1 MQCGARGQP
10 MGHSGGHATQ
20 RQTATNRRNRARTG
34 HFRRESRQ
42 TCLTI
47 GPVRASLLHRWLHAW
62 ALLAIALVIVAPM
75 VSRALAPVNA
85 PVMEASPA
93 PDPHAAHHAMTDA
106 DAHAGHHAHHDRDQG
121 KASPAAE
128 APADPHASHEMGV
141 DCEYCLI
148 AARLISLLVAL
159 LLLLTQWPAVFRS
172 RSGLV
177 DCRRAPARGTL
188 GARGPPLL
196 AC

>member
-1 MQCGARGQP
+1 
-10 MGHSGGHATQ
+10 
-20 RQTATNRRNRARTG
+20 
-34 HFRRESRQ
+34 
-42 TCLTI
+42 
-47 GPVRASLLHRWLHAW
+47 
-62 ALLAIALVIVAPM
+62 LLAIALVIVAPM

-172 RSGLV
+172 LSGLV

-188 GARGPPLL
+188 GAGVPPLP

>member
-1 MQCGARGQP
+1 
-10 MGHSGGHATQ
+10 MGHSGGHAAQ

-47 GPVRASLLHRWLHAW
+47 GPVRASLLHRWLHSW

-128 APADPHASHEMGV
+128 APADPHANHKMGV

-172 RSGLV
+172 LSGLV

>member
-1 MQCGARGQP
+1 
-10 MGHSGGHATQ
+10 
-20 RQTATNRRNRARTG
+20 
-34 HFRRESRQ
+34 
-42 TCLTI
+42 
-47 GPVRASLLHRWLHAW
+47 VRASLLHRWLHAW

-172 RSGLV
+172 LSGLV